1 VDFRDRGVLF
11 MLPKLLHCAAALV
24 VSALLPIAAAAQG
37 TRNIEIIVPFPAGGV
52 TDLVAR
58 TLAEGLSKELGQTIV
73 VINRDGAGGTI
84 GTTATALA
92 PPDGFTLGFS
102 AMGVITGRPHLR
114 SDLRYNVNSFDYVCQ
129 VSITPTVIMVSSD
142 SPYRTLKDLFD
153 QARRTPDRLTYGHPG
168 PGSIP
173 HLQMLDL
180 SARAGVSLTSVP
192 FRGDALAR
200 NALMGN
206 HIDVQMSA
214 DAGGDGNVRPIAVIA
229 RERLPT
235 LPDVP
240 TTNELGFGEGFA
252 TPFGLF
258 APKGAPA
265 AVQTRLRKACADTVA
280 SPSFRAAMTKSGQ
293 TIDYLDGPDFAAR
306 MGQVSGMIGELVER
320 MPALKN

>member
-1 VDFRDRGVLF
+1 
-11 MLPKLLHCAAALV
+11 MIPKLSRCAAALV
-24 VSALLPIAAAAQG
+24 VSALLPTAASAQG
-37 TRNIEIIVPFPAGGV
+37 ARNTEIIVPFPAGGV

-84 GTTATALA
+84 GATATALA
-92 PPDGFTLGFS
+92 PPDGATLGFS

-114 SDLRYNVNSFDYVCQ
+114 SDLRYTVNSFDYVCQ
-129 VSITPTVIMVSSD
+129 VSMTPTVIVVSAD

-153 QARRTPDRLTYGHPG
+153 QARRTPDKLTYGHPG

-214 DAGGDGNVRPIAVIA
+214 DAGGAGVRPLAIVA
-229 RERLPT
+229 RERLPI

-240 TTNELGFGEGFA
+240 TTKELGFGEGFA

-258 APKGAPA
+258 APKGTPA
-265 AVQTRLRKACADTVA
+265 AVLARFRKACADTVV
-280 SPSFRAAMTKSGQ
+280 SPNFRTAMAKSGQ
-293 TIDYLDGPDFAAR
+293 TIDYLDGPDFALR
-306 MGQVSGMIGELVER
+306 MEQVSRMIGDLVER
-320 MPALKN
+320 MPTLKN